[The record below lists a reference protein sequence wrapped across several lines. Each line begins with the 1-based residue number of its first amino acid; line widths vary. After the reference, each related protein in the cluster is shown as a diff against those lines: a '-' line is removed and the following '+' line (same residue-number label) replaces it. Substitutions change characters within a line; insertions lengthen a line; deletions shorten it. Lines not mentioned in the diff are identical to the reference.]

1 MTERKAFALV
11 MALIAVVAVWTLAIQ
26 WMSRPRLPAMT
37 VTVTEEQ
44 VNQVLTDGRC
54 SLNAAT
60 LEELDQLPG
69 IGPVLAQ
76 RIVDLREERGG
87 FSTVDELLDVSG
99 IGEATLEKIRPYVYV
114 ESELEGME

>member
-1 MTERKAFALV
+1 
-11 MALIAVVAVWTLAIQ
+11 
-26 WMSRPRLPAMT
+26 MSNSGFRDVIDA
-37 VTVTEEQ
+37 Q
-44 VNQVLTDGRC
+44 
-54 SLNAAT
+54 NAGT
-60 LEELDQLPG
+60 
-69 IGPVLAQ
+69 Q